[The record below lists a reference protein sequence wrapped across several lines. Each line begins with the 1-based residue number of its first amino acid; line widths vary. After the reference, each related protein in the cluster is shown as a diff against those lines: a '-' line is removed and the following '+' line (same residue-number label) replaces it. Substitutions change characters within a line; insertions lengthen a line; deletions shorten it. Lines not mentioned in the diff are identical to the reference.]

1 MASTQPELKPG
12 ALATCVSA
20 FPCRQWKVVDNSGE
34 RGARE
39 LMLCLDTYRRSG
51 KTMTIRVLKSLPPY
65 AWIIRRFHRYESPL
79 FVDTR
84 EVPLYPV

>member
-1 MASTQPELKPG
+1 
-12 ALATCVSA
+12 
-20 FPCRQWKVVDNSGE
+20 
-34 RGARE
+34 
-39 LMLCLDTYRRSG
+39 MLCLDTYRRSG

-65 AWIIRRFHRYESPL
+65 AWIKRRFHRYESPL